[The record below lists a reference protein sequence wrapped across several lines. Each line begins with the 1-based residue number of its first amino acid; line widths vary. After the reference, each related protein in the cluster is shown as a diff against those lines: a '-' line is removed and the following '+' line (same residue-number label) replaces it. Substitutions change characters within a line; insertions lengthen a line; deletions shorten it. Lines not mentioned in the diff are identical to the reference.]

1 MSDADAPSPEAIVA
15 DLRLRAEALEQQLTV
30 VQRDAEHR
38 LIRAELKA
46 EAVRAGILD
55 LDGLKLVDTS
65 GVKLNETGDV
75 EGAPQIIAQLR
86 QAKPWLFGSASS
98 SSSSIAAPPP
108 AQPPR
113 QKRATDMS
121 EAEWRAARADLLRRR
136 F

>member
-30 VQRDAEHR
+30 VQRDAENR

-98 SSSSIAAPPP
+98 SSIAAPPP

-113 QKRATDMS
+113 QKRATDMT
-121 EAEWRAARADLLRRR
+121 EAEWRAARADILRRR

>member
-30 VQRDAEHR
+30 VQRDAENR

-65 GVKLNETGDV
+65 GVRLNDMGDV

-98 SSSSIAAPPP
+98 SSIAAPPP
-108 AQPPR
+108 SQPPR
-113 QKRATDMS
+113 QKRATDMT
-121 EAEWRAARADLLRRR
+121 EAEWRAARADILRRR

>member
-15 DLRLRAEALEQQLTV
+15 DLRLRAEALEQQLTI
-30 VQRDAEHR
+30 VQRDAENR

-98 SSSSIAAPPP
+98 SSIAAPPP

-113 QKRATDMS
+113 QKRATDMT
-121 EAEWRAARADLLRRR
+121 EAEWRAARADILRRR
-136 F
+136 L

>member
-30 VQRDAEHR
+30 VQRDAENR

-65 GVKLNETGDV
+65 GVRLNEMGDV

-98 SSSSIAAPPP
+98 SSIAAPPP
-108 AQPPR
+108 SQPPR
-113 QKRATDMS
+113 QKRATDMT
-121 EAEWRAARADLLRRR
+121 EAEWRAARADILRRR

>member
-1 MSDADAPSPEAIVA
+1 MSDVDAPSPEAIVA

-30 VQRDAEHR
+30 VQRDAENR

-65 GVKLNETGDV
+65 GLKLNDMGDV

-98 SSSSIAAPPP
+98 SSIAAPPP
-108 AQPPR
+108 SQPPR
-113 QKRATDMS
+113 QKRATDMT
-121 EAEWRAARADLLRRR
+121 EAEWRAARADILRRR

>member
-30 VQRDAEHR
+30 VQRDAENR

-65 GVKLNETGDV
+65 GVKLNDTGDV

-98 SSSSIAAPPP
+98 SSIAAPPP

-113 QKRATDMS
+113 QKRATDMT
-121 EAEWRAARADLLRRR
+121 EAEWRAARADILRRR

>member
-30 VQRDAEHR
+30 VQRNAENR

-65 GVKLNETGDV
+65 SVKLNETGDV
-75 EGAPQIIAQLR
+75 EGAAQLVAQLR
-86 QAKPWLFGSASS
+86 QSKPWLFGAASS
-98 SSSSIAAPPP
+98 SSRAMPPP
-108 AQPPR
+108 AQPAR
-113 QKRATDMS
+113 QKRATEMT
-121 EAEWRAARADLLRRR
+121 EAEWRAARAEIVRRR

>member
-15 DLRLRAEALEQQLTV
+15 DLRLRAEALEQQLTA
-30 VQRDAEHR
+30 VQRDAENR
-38 LIRAELKA
+38 LIMAELKA

-65 GVKLNETGDV
+65 RVKLNETGDV
-75 EGAPQIIAQLR
+75 EGAAQIITQLR
-86 QAKPWLFGSASS
+86 QAKPWLFGAASS
-98 SSSSIAAPPP
+98 SSRAAPPP

-113 QKRATDMS
+113 QKRATDMT
-121 EAEWRAARADLLRRR
+121 EAEWRAARAEIVRRR

>member
-30 VQRDAEHR
+30 VQRDAENR

-98 SSSSIAAPPP
+98 SSLAAPPP

-113 QKRATDMS
+113 QKRATDMT
-121 EAEWRAARADLLRRR
+121 EAEWRAARADILRRR

>member
-1 MSDADAPSPEAIVA
+1 MSDAPSPEAIVA

-30 VQRDAEHR
+30 VQRDAENR

-65 GVKLNETGDV
+65 GVRLNDMGDV

-98 SSSSIAAPPP
+98 SSIAAPPP
-108 AQPPR
+108 SQPPR
-113 QKRATDMS
+113 QKRATDMT
-121 EAEWRAARADLLRRR
+121 EAEWRAARADILRRR

>member
-15 DLRLRAEALEQQLTV
+15 DLRLRAEALEQQLTA
-30 VQRDAEHR
+30 VQRDAENR
-38 LIRAELKA
+38 LIMAELKA

-65 GVKLNETGDV
+65 RVKLNETGDV
-75 EGAPQIIAQLR
+75 EGAAQIITQLR
-86 QAKPWLFGSASS
+86 QAKPWLFGAASS
-98 SSSSIAAPPP
+98 SSRAAPPP

-113 QKRATDMS
+113 QKRATDMT
-121 EAEWRAARADLLRRR
+121 EAEWRAARAEILRRR

>member
-15 DLRLRAEALEQQLTV
+15 DLRLRAEALEQQLTI
-30 VQRDAEHR
+30 VQRDAENR

-98 SSSSIAAPPP
+98 SSIAAPPP

-113 QKRATDMS
+113 QKRATDMT
-121 EAEWRAARADLLRRR
+121 EAEWRAARADILRRR